1 VTIINICSR
10 KKKILS
16 PGKFP
21 LYPYTNLT
29 ALFSVIPEVHGGL
42 CPQDAGCPKISL
54 KDKTVAQELRP
65 RMVVAEGR
73 ELYWKN
79 PFVHFTRS
87 GIYREIGDG
96 EEFAI

>member
-54 KDKTVAQELRP
+54 KDKTVAHEL
-65 RMVVAEGR
+65 
-73 ELYWKN
+73 
-79 PFVHFTRS
+79 
-87 GIYREIGDG
+87 
-96 EEFAI
+96 